1 MKALVMGT
9 NTWHKWHVQ
18 GRCIVAFVDVSY
30 VEKQG
35 SLRGGIG
42 KGREMIG
49 GPYLA
54 PYQVPHQAPL
64 IGTNSVRTHLHHP
77 LGTLSGN
84 RYWMKPYI
92 HTFAE
97 HVRYLIRH
105 LVFNGVLYA
114 FVDATR

>member
-1 MKALVMGT
+1 MGT

-64 IGTNSVRTHLHHP
+64 IGNPTFIHLRNT
-77 LGTLSGN
+77 LDTLSGI
-84 RYWMKPYI
+84 WCSMESFM
-92 HTFAE
+92 HLSTLLVE
-97 HVRYLIRH
+97 HLP
-105 LVFNGVLYA
+105 
-114 FVDATR
+114 